1 MGQLHD
7 SRYKKLHQQH
17 AVMLEWSRHVST
29 VLDLGE
35 VVPDSLRVH
44 TPAFTDDRLH
54 SRLADGGWE
63 FRTEREAHL
72 LLMSE
77 YQSTRDPILHLRQ
90 CHYALSQLIA
100 GYEARH
106 FRVREGFPAPIVVA
120 LYTGA
125 EAHQP
130 KPVED
135 LIGRHQ
141 RHLFHL
147 KLPTLHLDMLHMP
160 VEEIPDRA
168 LLRTIFQVEREWR
181 PRPAM
186 AQLEAFL
193 QQSTDSDLNRALVI
207 FGAASLARW
216 AETVDAAGQPLLQEE
231 DLARITQAGELVM
244 QAEVLQKH
252 LDDLRA
258 EGEAQGIAQGEAQG
272 EARGEARAKREALMS
287 LARIFCTPAQLAA
300 FVQELDQTPSADW
313 PGADEVYWRFGPD
326 HRAREG

>member
-1 MGQLHD
+1 M
-7 SRYKKLHQQH
+7 
-17 AVMLEWSRHVST
+17 
-29 VLDLGE
+29 
-35 VVPDSLRVH
+35 
-44 TPAFTDDRLH
+44 
-54 SRLADGGWE
+54 
-63 FRTEREAHL
+63 
-72 LLMSE
+72 
-77 YQSTRDPILHLRQ
+77 
-90 CHYALSQLIA
+90 IA

-125 EAHQP
+125 EPHQP

-147 KLPTLHLDMLHMP
+147 KLPTLHLDMLHIP
-160 VEEIPDRA
+160 AEEIPDRA

-216 AETVDAAGQPLLQEE
+216 AGTVDAAGRPLLQEE

-258 EGEAQGIAQGEAQG
+258 EGEAQGIAQGIAQG
-272 EARGEARAKREALMS
+272 EALMS

-313 PGADEVYWRFGPD
+313 PGTDEVYWRFGPD
-326 HRAREG
+326 HRAGEG